1 MDGLWQLNNEY
12 HLKSVAIVL
21 HGNDDLK
28 AEPDTVLIQNLRLA
42 GPKGDIMLAKFD
54 EMPGHLMG
62 TREKYVDGL
71 FTDKTELKDTSLK
84 DIAQITNEGKNRT
97 KALRV
102 KVEPGIRLNI
112 TVGGF
117 DVKFN
122 LNDEY
127 TRISYDCK
135 AISRSP
141 YLRRYGWRYLRV
153 SYPMLIGNMIL
164 NSASVVPVHQIQGG
178 ILVEYSLKAENK
190 HDDSFGQFTYRNY
203 FAAHS
208 KWTRQTILTAEGILV
223 VRDVYLAGK
232 DADGY
237 SVGPNWILSAEGEFD
252 SDNAHKP
259 YPPTHDG
266 KQNWFDAPG
275 YDHAW
280 WQSNPKRMTLYIHP
294 EENRTYGQMQHKS
307 SPDIHHYCNSSY
319 VKANAKAG
327 KLEVFL
333 SVLVPH
339 DKSEKGEDVV
349 KRIKTNVDK
358 DGNATATIG
367 KVKVT
372 IDIDGEW
379 NVTR

>member
-21 HGNDDLK
+21 HGNDDLSS
-28 AEPDTVLIQNLRLA
+28 EQEMVFIQNLRLA

-54 EMPGHLMG
+54 EIPNRLTV

-71 FTDKTELKDTSLK
+71 FKDKTELKGAALK
-84 DIAQITNEGKNRT
+84 EIMQITNEGKNGT

-102 KVEPGIRLNI
+102 RVEFGMRLTI

-117 DVKFN
+117 DLKFN

-127 TRISYDCK
+127 TRLSYDYK
-135 AISRSP
+135 AISKSP

-164 NSASVVPVHQIQGG
+164 NSSSVVPVHQIQGG
-178 ILVEYSLKAENK
+178 ILEKDSLKAENK
-190 HDDSFGQFTYRNY
+190 GDDSFGQFTYRNY

-208 KWTRQTILTAEGILV
+208 KWARQTVLTEEGILV
-223 VRDVYLAGK
+223 VRDVYLAGR

-252 SDNAHKP
+252 SDNAYKP

-275 YDHAW
+275 YDYAW
-280 WQSNPKRMTLYIHP
+280 WQNNPKRVTLYIHP
-294 EENRTYGQMQHKS
+294 EEAHTYGQMQHKS

-319 VKANAKAG
+319 VKANVKAG
-327 KLEVFL
+327 QPEVFL

-339 DKSEKGEDVV
+339 DKSEKGEEVV
-349 KRIKTNVDK
+349 KRIETNVDK
-358 DGNATATIG
+358 GGNAIATIG

-372 IDIDGEW
+372 IAAAGEW
-379 NVTR
+379 SVTR